1 MSDTEL
7 RNNMVKIIDTCNT
20 LAKDYATKHNE
31 LTDVFNAFKL
41 AINKLKT
48 TNDQRAA
55 GSETIINELL
65 ELIQNKGGHLLTDEY
80 ISKIQTWKDEQ
91 QRLMENF
98 IQEAESISNIVDG
111 LEDITTSSRNRLNAQ
126 QQLGGKR
133 RKRNT
138 IKKHNKKK
146 KTLKRRK

>member
-7 RNNMVKIIDTCNT
+7 KNKMVKIIDTCNT
-20 LAKDYATKHNE
+20 LAKDYATKHDE

-41 AINKLKT
+41 AINKLKN

-65 ELIQNKGGHLLTDEY
+65 EIIQNKGGHLLTDEH
-80 ISKIQTWKDEQ
+80 ISKIQSWKDEQ
-91 QRLMENF
+91 KRLMTNF
-98 IQEAESISNIVDG
+98 IQEAESISAIVDG
-111 LEDITTSSRNRLNAQ
+111 LEDITTNSRNRLNS
-126 QQLGGKR
+126 QQLGGK

-138 IKKHNKKK
+138 IKKNNKNK
-146 KTLKRRK
+146 KTLKKRK